1 MSVVV
6 RKATGGGEKDP
17 SGERDQRTTVEILQG
32 GPEIIDGLADE
43 WRSLC
48 DAPGNLMPFNR
59 PEWVKAYFRNND
71 NARFLIFSVRV
82 DGKMKALLPLIEMK
96 TKRSFFS
103 VNVLRGPSDF
113 NLWPTDVVMSPD
125 SDRRAISSALWD
137 QMAKTGSWDTVV
149 LPNLPEG
156 GVIEDLLTF
165 AERDGFLTQR
175 WEYMHSPNIKLSDWA
190 GEKDPIRIADN
201 PKLRKNIRQTLRK
214 IQNDGGLKVRHYNHA
229 DPDIL
234 RRLYELE
241 SAGWKGEQGTAIASR
256 EKDVRF
262 INEIAGAAQHFGY
275 LLLSTLEFDGNLIG
289 IALGFLYKNS
299 YFGLKLGWD
308 ERYRHYSLGHLIV
321 HATLAECLQKG
332 INDYNML
339 GLGSSWKER
348 WTKSAYRYSN
358 LYIFRKGM
366 RGKLLHFLNKIE
378 LSRIEKTFVN
388 KVEHIGAPRDDVSGQ
403 DTHG

>member
-1 MSVVV
+1 M
-6 RKATGGGEKDP
+6 EK
-17 SGERDQRTTVEILQG
+17 TVEILKG
-32 GPEIIDGLADE
+32 GPEIIDGLANE

-48 DAPGNLMPFNR
+48 DASGNSMPFNR

-71 NARFLIFSVRV
+71 KARFLVFFVRV
-82 DGKMKALLPLIEMK
+82 DGKMKALLPLIDRK
-96 TKRSFFS
+96 QKRSFFS

-113 NLWPTDVVMSPD
+113 NLWPTDVVISPD
-125 SDRRAISSALWD
+125 SDRRAMSGALWD
-137 QMAKTGSWDTVV
+137 HMVKIGSWDIVV

-156 GVIEDLLTF
+156 GVIEDFSAF
-165 AERDGFLTQR
+165 AERDGFLTRR
-175 WEYMHSPNIKLSDWA
+175 WEYMHSPYIKLSDWA
-190 GEKDPIRIADN
+190 GEKDPVQIAIN
-201 PKLRKNIRQTLRK
+201 TKLRKNIRQTLRK
-214 IQNDGGLKVRHYNHA
+214 IHNDGGLKVRHYNHA

-275 LLLSTLEFDGNLIG
+275 LLLSTLEFGGDLIG
-289 IALGFLYKNS
+289 ISLGFLYKNS

-332 INDYNML
+332 VNDYNLL

-348 WTKSAYRYSN
+348 WTKSVYRYSN

-366 RGKLLHFLNKIE
+366 RGKLLHY
-378 LSRIEKTFVN
+378 LSEIDISKIEKTFED
-388 KVEHIGAPRDDVSGQ
+388 KGEHIGASANNVSGKVP
-403 DTHG
+403 HE